1 LAFTAFHNGYND
13 GPAGIYL
20 LTPGSEPTVL
30 IDEAGQDCVNLPGS
44 AWNAATDRI
53 AFSSDRE
60 GREEIWT
67 IRPDGTGLQRVTH
80 HSDDLYYIEPSFSP
94 DGAWI
99 VFEADL
105 GVPDDRQ
112 QGSIWKVRSD
122 GSEVVTLTD
131 GPGGGT
137 DDRQPNWSPAG
148 DRILFQRRIP
158 GSDDWNVYTMAPD
171 GSGVAQVTTGPSED
185 TDASWSPDGAW
196 IVYSS
201 DEGGLK
207 RPSIFVISASGG
219 EPLRVTS
226 DASAADGAP
235 CWSPDGD
242 WIAFESHEGDEEPA
256 SLWRIAAPFVP
267 GECTL
272 ICSAT
277 VPGCTAPD
285 QEVIFSALATPV
297 NCSGEPAYDWDFGDG
312 SPHANGASTVHAFSA
327 SGDFTWTARSS
338 LESAT
343 CS

>member
-1 LAFTAFHNGYND
+1 
-13 GPAGIYL
+13 
-20 LTPGSEPTVL
+20 
-30 IDEAGQDCVNLPGS
+30 
-44 AWNAATDRI
+44 
-53 AFSSDRE
+53 
-60 GREEIWT
+60 
-67 IRPDGTGLQRVTH
+67 
-80 HSDDLYYIEPSFSP
+80 
-94 DGAWI
+94 
-99 VFEADL
+99 
-105 GVPDDRQ
+105 
-112 QGSIWKVRSD
+112 
-122 GSEVVTLTD
+122 
-131 GPGGGT
+131 
-137 DDRQPNWSPAG
+137 
-148 DRILFQRRIP
+148 
-158 GSDDWNVYTMAPD
+158 MAPD

-207 RPSIFVISASGG
+207 RPSIFVISASVG

-312 SPHANGASTVHAFSA
+312 SPHANGASTVHAYSA

-343 CS
+343 CSKSGTLRVSQPIVLSSVAKRGSPFRLMVMGCCFQDGVQVFLGGDATPWPHVKRVSENELVIQKAKGAFPKNQAVQVCVANPGDCPACTTFTR